1 MADQLQ
7 FRGDTE
13 TNTDQLVGAQR
24 EVTVDT
30 TNWNLRV
37 HDGSTPGGHE
47 LVKKTEVGAPFTIIA
62 PFAQAFINTN
72 DAGTGSGCAWGAYDS
87 NSQSATYGETV
98 VTFNTA
104 QPNTNYSVIRNREM
118 YYTQHMIIKSKT
130 ANGFTI
136 EWADTSATSPV
147 NDFDPALLASGLPI
161 DPDTYPGTFV
171 CYASDPTYTVNVT
184 S

>member
-47 LVKKTEVGAPFTIIA
+47 LVKKTEVGTPVTIIA
-62 PFAQAFINTN
+62 PFAQAFIKTN
-72 DAGTGSGCAWGAYDS
+72 DAGTGTGCTWGAYDS
-87 NSQSATYGETV
+87 SPQSATYGDMV
-98 VTFNTA
+98 VTFNAA
-104 QPNTNYSVIRNREM
+104 QPNTDYGVIRNREM
-118 YYTQHMIIKSKT
+118 YDSQHMIIKSKT
-130 ANGFTI
+130 VNGFTI
-136 EWADTSATSPV
+136 EWADTQGTSPLE
-147 NDFDPALLASGLPI
+147 PLLF
-161 DPDTYPGTFV
+161 PGTFV